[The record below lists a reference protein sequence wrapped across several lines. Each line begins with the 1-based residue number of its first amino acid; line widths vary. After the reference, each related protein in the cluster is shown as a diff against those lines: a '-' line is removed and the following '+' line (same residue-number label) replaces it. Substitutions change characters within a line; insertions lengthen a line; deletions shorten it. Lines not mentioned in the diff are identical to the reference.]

1 MPGTEEFTIP
11 KSRVIKGLND
21 LMAESVKARDQA
33 QALIEQADDA
43 GRNLSAEEEEQFNEL
58 LQLSDTLKQ
67 QYAEQVEA
75 DQRAARRLALEER
88 KRDFDHMPSP
98 LDLLHRGPLARVTHL
113 HDRVLDDPKR
123 GFRHMGDFFSAI
135 YESSIPGR
143 GMVDERL
150 LKMYAASGMNQSDLT
165 QGGALVPPSF
175 SQTIWD
181 GMNAS
186 PDNLMALCN
195 SYPVVGESLTI
206 PVAADSIGASRYGGC
221 QAYWIAEGE
230 QKTPSFPRLRQL
242 RLEPQELAVIVY
254 ATDKLLRNAPALEQ
268 YIRTAATEA
277 ILWAVN
283 NAILFGTGTGQ
294 PLGVM
299 NSGALITVPK
309 ETTQTTA
316 TVILENIHNMY
327 ARLHPRAEAGARWFI
342 NKDVEP
348 QLEVLAAPYGTGG
361 MPVYLAS
368 PTGWPNVAEPPQ
380 RRLKG
385 LPLMTVEYCETLG
398 TPGDIILANLGFVA
412 LGVQG
417 GIEEAMSI
425 HVRFLWDETCF
436 RFCFFID
443 SQPILVQP
451 ITPAKGTNTLSAY
464 IALAARP

>member
-1 MPGTEEFTIP
+1 MPGTDEFTIP
-11 KSRVIKGLND
+11 KSRVIKGLHN
-21 LMAESVKARDQA
+21 LMEESAKARDQA
-33 QALIEQADDA
+33 QALMERADDE
-43 GRNLSAEEEEQFNEL
+43 GRNLTAEEEEQFNEL
-58 LQLSDTLKQ
+58 LATSDALKQ

-75 DQRAARRLALEER
+75 DQRSARRLALEER
-88 KRDFDHMPSP
+88 KREFEHMPSP
-98 LDLLHRGPLARVTHL
+98 LAMLHGGPLARVTYL

-123 GFRHMGDFFSAI
+123 GFAHMGDFFSAI
-135 YESSIPGR
+135 YQASIPGR

-150 LKMYAASGMNQSDLT
+150 LKMYAASGMNQADLT

-195 SYPVVGESLTI
+195 SFPVVGESLTI

-254 ATDKLLRNAPALEQ
+254 ATDKLLKNAPALEQ

-283 NAILFGTGTGQ
+283 NAILFGTGAGQ

-299 NSGALITVPK
+299 NSGALISVAK
-309 ETTQTTA
+309 ESSQTTP
-316 TVILENIHNMY
+316 TVILDNINKMY
-327 ARLHPRAEAGARWFI
+327 ARLHPRAEPGARWFI

-348 QLEVLAAPYGTGG
+348 QLETLAQLVGTGG
-361 MPVYLAS
+361 VPVFIAS

-443 SQPILVQP
+443 SQPILTQP
-451 ITPAKGTNTLSAY
+451 ISPAKGTNTLSAY